1 MRSKKLAIF
10 PSKPR
15 FFNSIAHFS
24 RNLIHS
30 RGAGQVGYSTVR
42 LLLSPR
48 GLGPWVRSGS
58 EVSEWG
64 LAAEVGSFEG
74 AAADLTLFAA
84 VEPSVGVAASSACE
98 PGTIWIAGAWA
109 WVVALVHGQ

>member
-15 FFNSIAHFS
+15 FFDSIAHFS

-30 RGAGQVGYSTVR
+30 RGAGQGGYSTVR

-58 EVSEWG
+58 VASEWG
-64 LAAEVGSFEG
+64 WAAEVGSFED
-74 AAADLTLFAA
+74 AAAELTLFAA
-84 VEPSVGVAASSACE
+84 VEPSVGVAASCACK
-98 PGTIWIAGAWA
+98 PGPMGAAGAWA
-109 WVVALVHGQ
+109 WVVA

>member
-15 FFNSIAHFS
+15 VFDSIAHFS
-24 RNLIHS
+24 RNLFHS
-30 RGAGQVGYSTVR
+30 RGAGKGDYSPVR

-48 GLGPWVRSGS
+48 GLGPWVWSGS
-58 EVSEWG
+58 VVSERG

-74 AAADLTLFAA
+74 AAALLTLFAA

-98 PGTIWIAGAWA
+98 PGPMWAAGA
-109 WVVALVHGQ
+109 